1 DHCLC
6 FASMV
11 QRISL
16 DRVPQSVH
24 VYYPASGQV
33 YYDRL
38 RRASIFHDV
47 SHIEAHP
54 INAPGEL
61 FESGELS
68 LRTLPLDHGVDAWGY
83 RLQERGSRTM
93 LPEKLAAA
101 GLRGPAVGE
110 LLRDGQVRVGDR
122 IVKVEEVSVER
133 PGQSMAFIMDTRLCD
148 NAFELARGVDLL
160 VCESTYLD
168 EDADKAH
175 ANGHMTAREA
185 AILARDAGAR
195 RLVPADPGDQG
206 GPPAGILRVLGRVDP
221 GRERA
226 DLRVGI
232 GEEREQT
239 LEGGGRRQGVQVVL
253 EEEEGAAAE
262 WHRLLGVAGDVEEPG
277 RIGVERQ
284 AVVAEEE
291 GQAIDGCE
299 RVLVVIGAPERL
311 DDRRP
316 GAVVEGDHRER
327 GRLVA
332 VLAEGRADL
341 IEEAGAGSRIADPRE
356 VLADRRGV
364 DDRRADLDLEFL
376 EGQARAAA
384 WIAVDVEGVVAL
396 GHRDVGPGVVRL
408 LVAID
413 EPLRAP
419 AEARFCESPAARV
432 ALGGALEEEHRV
444 VVEGPLAL
452 AERSGPRRVA
462 AVGEA
467 ELGADLELA
476 EVAGDD
482 LMGDR
487 RAGVVGLVDDPDPD
501 DRVALQRER
510 AEVVVGERRGRGRA
524 SGGEDDDDERD
535 EDDEDRAEGR
545 AVSFNPSAVHRPRIR
560 AAGPPR
566 SSR

>member
-1 DHCLC
+1 MSARELVVLGTASQVPTRYRNHNGYFLRWDAEGILFDPGEGTQRQMIVPGVTASMITRICITHFHGDHCLG

-16 DRVPQSVH
+16 DRVPQTVH
-24 VYYPASGQV
+24 VYYPGSGQV

-195 RLVPADPGDQG
+195 RLVLTHFSQRYQSTKPF
-206 GPPAGILRVLGRVDP
+206 V
-221 GRERA
+221 
-226 DLRVGI
+226 
-232 GEEREQT
+232 
-239 LEGGGRRQGVQVVL
+239 
-253 EEEEGAAAE
+253 
-262 WHRLLGVAGDVEEPG
+262 
-277 RIGVERQ
+277 
-284 AVVAEEE
+284 
-291 GQAIDGCE
+291 
-299 RVLVVIGAPERL
+299 
-311 DDRRP
+311 
-316 GAVVEGDHRER
+316 
-327 GRLVA
+327 
-332 VLAEGRADL
+332 
-341 IEEAGAGSRIADPRE
+341 
-356 VLADRRGV
+356 
-364 DDRRADLDLEFL
+364 
-376 EGQARAAA
+376 
-384 WIAVDVEGVVAL
+384 
-396 GHRDVGPGVVRL
+396 
-408 LVAID
+408 
-413 EPLRAP
+413 
-419 AEARFCESPAARV
+419 AEAREIHADAVAAR
-432 ALGGALEEEHRV
+432 
-444 VVEGPLAL
+444 
-452 AERSGPRRVA
+452 
-462 AVGEA
+462 
-467 ELGADLELA
+467 D
-476 EVAGDD
+476 GDTIPVPK
-482 LMGDR
+482 R
-487 RAGVVGLVDDPDPD
+487 
-501 DRVALQRER
+501 QK
-510 AEVVVGERRGRGRA
+510 A
-524 SGGEDDDDERD
+524 S
-535 EDDEDRAEGR
+535 
-545 AVSFNPSAVHRPRIR
+545 
-560 AAGPPR
+560 
-566 SSR
+566 